1 MPFVVVVV
9 VLAKSLMLYINIGSC
24 ARNLGSVQTYPLFLK
39 NDFLKDW
46 PFVHNRKWLFF
57 ELANS
62 EHDLISSRGLFY
74 DRAPVFKIDALKGV
88 DTERTTGETSEAL
101 TLTYVAGAGLV
112 LRANEEQKK
121 KLKK

>member
-1 MPFVVVVV
+1 MIFWR
-9 VLAKSLMLYINIGSC
+9 IGLSSTSS
-24 ARNLGSVQTYPLFLK
+24 GGF
-39 NDFLKDW
+39 
-46 PFVHNRKWLFF
+46 FF

-62 EHDLISSRGLFY
+62 EYDLISSRGLFY

-112 LRANEEQKK
+112 FRANEEQKK
-121 KLKK
+121 KN